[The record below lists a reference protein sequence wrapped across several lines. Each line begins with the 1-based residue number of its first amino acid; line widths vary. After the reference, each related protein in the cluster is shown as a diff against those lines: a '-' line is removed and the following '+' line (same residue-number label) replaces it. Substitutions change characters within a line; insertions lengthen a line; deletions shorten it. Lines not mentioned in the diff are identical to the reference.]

1 MIIFFI
7 GYMGCGKSYVV
18 NKLANDVKNAKVI
31 DVKPDRDNHDKT
43 IVVFE
48 RDEAFEKAFAE
59 LNEEVKA
66 KEASESK

>member
-1 MIIFFI
+1 MEEKKAKLIFN
-7 GYMGCGKSYVV
+7 MGVARS
-18 NKLANDVKNAKVI
+18 LLRKNAKVI

-59 LNEEVKA
+59 LNEELKA
-66 KEASESK
+66 KEATESK

>member
-1 MIIFFI
+1 MEEKKAKLIFNI
-7 GYMGCGKSYVV
+7 GVARS
-18 NKLANDVKNAKVI
+18 LLRKNAKVI
-31 DVKPDRDNHDKT
+31 DVKPDRDNHNKT

-59 LNEEVKA
+59 LNEELKA

>member
-1 MIIFFI
+1 MEEKKAKLIFNI
-7 GYMGCGKSYVV
+7 GVARS
-18 NKLANDVKNAKVI
+18 LLRKNAKVI

-59 LNEEVKA
+59 LNEELKA
-66 KEASESK
+66 KEAAESK

>member
-1 MIIFFI
+1 MEEKKAKLIFN
-7 GYMGCGKSYVV
+7 MGVV
-18 NKLANDVKNAKVI
+18 RSLLKKGAKVI

-59 LNEEVKA
+59 LNEELKA

>member
-1 MIIFFI
+1 MEEKKAKLIFN
-7 GYMGCGKSYVV
+7 MGVARALLK
-18 NKLANDVKNAKVI
+18 KNAKVI

-59 LNEEVKA
+59 LNEELKA
-66 KEASESK
+66 KEATESK

>member
-1 MIIFFI
+1 MEEKKAKLIFN
-7 GYMGCGKSYVV
+7 MGVARS
-18 NKLANDVKNAKVI
+18 LLRKNAKVI

-59 LNEEVKA
+59 LNEELKA